1 MKPEEYDEL
10 IYDPSDFMVRK
21 YWPRAYSR
29 LAGLAGLMPL
39 REGQGYFAGP
49 FAFAA
54 FGTPAGQEALDA
66 LREAGAAGAQDRD
79 GSGRSRPPAG
89 GGRLPARAGAPMAPP
104 RSTWWATSCAAARA

>member
-10 IYDPSDFMVRK
+10 IYDPSDFIVRK
-21 YWPRAYSR
+21 YWPRAYGR

-54 FGTPAGQEALDA
+54 FGTPAGH
-66 LREAGAAGAQDRD
+66 RGAWTRCARPA
-79 GSGRSRPPAG
+79 PPAS
-89 GGRLPARAGAPMAPP
+89 RR
-104 RSTWWATSCAAARA
+104 

>member
-10 IYDPSDFMVRK
+10 IYDPSDFIVRK

-54 FGTPAGQEALDA
+54 FGTPAGIEALG
-66 LREAGAAGAQDRD
+66 RAAGGRRSRPQDGD
-79 GSGRSRPPAG
+79 GSGRPRPAAG
-89 GGRLPARAGAPMAPP
+89 GGRLSA
-104 RSTWWATSCAAARA
+104 